1 MTPAP
6 AGPPSEPSPL
16 TRLLLGV
23 VGVTVRMEGLQGD
36 RGHCNPPQRKLV
48 MTMITV
54 FARWRGRQPPNE
66 SSAVS
71 PVPGFVGVAS
81 VCSQS

>member
-36 RGHCNPPQRKLV
+36 RGHCNPPQWNLA
-48 MTMITV
+48 MTIATV
-54 FARWRGRQPPNE
+54 FARRRGRQPPNE
-66 SSAVS
+66 SRAVS
-71 PVPGFVGVAS
+71 SVPGFVGVAS
-81 VCSQS
+81 VCSQL